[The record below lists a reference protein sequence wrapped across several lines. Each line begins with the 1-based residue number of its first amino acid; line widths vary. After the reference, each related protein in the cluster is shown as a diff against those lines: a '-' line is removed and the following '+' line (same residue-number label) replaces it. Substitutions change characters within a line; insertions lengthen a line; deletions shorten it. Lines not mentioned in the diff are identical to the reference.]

1 MSSPATL
8 QNSSSSTLILPYG
21 YQIDLDFIKYCE
33 NISNVDHSDAEL
45 QRKNRR
51 RQRQSMEVMLGIQ
64 FEMQQQ
70 MNQASE
76 FWEKKAPEPPPRTHL
91 HSIES
96 PIVPRLTT
104 RQQLEAKWDPEM
116 SEVVDDFEKTL
127 ERSKKVKEN
136 VNKREKGERMKDG
149 SRSRSRSKE
158 NLLYDTCIPS
168 NNNHAKPPRT
178 SLSPKKDTLHHIS
191 IESIDGS
198 LSMQQNGN
206 NSLPSSTETF
216 YKKRISELEE
226 QIKLMPLLQM
236 QIESLKDEQK
246 QLVMQLEASRAPSSS
261 SSSSPPQQAHFQ
273 IHRVSPV
280 SLNSMKLNTN
290 VLTKRTIGT
299 NTVVVYQRDIGV
311 MSEKKTF
318 SNAATITDFRLSCDG
333 DGGRLYSEKDLKKT
347 VELVHSKMRKA
358 MVSVG
363 VQHVEDKT
371 LRDVAVQHVE
381 IKTSRD
387 VGVGTKIHVT
397 NASSS
402 TDEQHLVMSTTNVI
416 NIEAQPAIVEPIIS
430 QTPTVSLKDLAKTP
444 TTRHNT
450 TQTTQGAVNH
460 QMIQVTPY
468 GCNKATDSIDLVRTV
483 HRATGTEMIYK
494 RDQTVNTSDLIK
506 TQHTATNT
514 LAEPKVTKRTTS
526 SNTEAVATKT
536 IGVNYEPVL
545 EPSSSKESMKEHTSK
560 IPRPSPSVQRKFTR
574 QETFTVNTIAPV
586 SLTSITTTTII
597 KSPGLKSPTQVLK
610 SPNYITK
617 SPHLPISSNPSSMF
631 DFRRTPDRIIVTDI
645 DECPVEK
652 VLKLTMNHQRS
663 LSPVQKSPAQSSP
676 VSHSEIMV
684 AEPLKSP
691 LVEQHHYNQ
700 QQQQQ
705 SQPQQSEP
713 EDDDEDEEEEEEE
726 PKEEENPTSL
736 PPSKMPMS
744 PSVEYLDDDEED
756 DDEYEDD
763 EFNDEQLP
771 SSMPMR
777 PPPTSISTIRL
788 VQEGRIRIKPSKEM
802 MSALKVINDHL
813 LISPEPIESQIHA
826 ASTIAACEWFQISS
840 TEKANPDNVED
851 YLDYFEE
858 QSWDLLS
865 YMVNLS
871 DKNGNMAMHYAVSH
885 GNFDVVSILLDS
897 KVSNINQTNNAGYT
911 CCMLVSL
918 AKLVISEHRTV
929 VKRLFKLSDVN
940 LRATKNSQTALML
953 AVSHGNFE
961 IVQMMVEAGADI
973 NIQDDDGST
982 ALMCASEQGHLDIIK
997 FLLAQPDCDST
1008 KQDVDGNT
1016 ALKISLEAGY
1026 HDIGCLLYAH
1036 EHLIRSKSTVKR
1048 TPSRKSSTSS
1058 LT

>member
-1 MSSPATL
+1 M
-8 QNSSSSTLILPYG
+8 Y
-21 YQIDLDFIKYCE
+21 
-33 NISNVDHSDAEL
+33 
-45 QRKNRR
+45 
-51 RQRQSMEVMLGIQ
+51 
-64 FEMQQQ
+64 
-70 MNQASE
+70 
-76 FWEKKAPEPPPRTHL
+76 
-91 HSIES
+91 
-96 PIVPRLTT
+96 
-104 RQQLEAKWDPEM
+104 
-116 SEVVDDFEKTL
+116 
-127 ERSKKVKEN
+127 
-136 VNKREKGERMKDG
+136 
-149 SRSRSRSKE
+149 
-158 NLLYDTCIPS
+158 TCIPS

>member
-1 MSSPATL
+1 
-8 QNSSSSTLILPYG
+8 
-21 YQIDLDFIKYCE
+21 
-33 NISNVDHSDAEL
+33 
-45 QRKNRR
+45 
-51 RQRQSMEVMLGIQ
+51 
-64 FEMQQQ
+64 
-70 MNQASE
+70 
-76 FWEKKAPEPPPRTHL
+76 
-91 HSIES
+91 
-96 PIVPRLTT
+96 
-104 RQQLEAKWDPEM
+104 
-116 SEVVDDFEKTL
+116 
-127 ERSKKVKEN
+127 
-136 VNKREKGERMKDG
+136 MKDQKQPREVKRRF
-149 SRSRSRSKE
+149 SFNQLKRAMLFD
-158 NLLYDTCIPS
+158 NCIP
-168 NNNHAKPPRT
+168 NNHHAKPSRT

-198 LSMQQNGN
+198 LLMQQNGTETL
-206 NSLPSSTETF
+206 SSSTEVF
-216 YKKRISELEE
+216 YKKRIFDLEE
-226 QIKLMPLLQM
+226 QTKLIPLLQM

-246 QLVMQLEASRAPSSS
+246 QLVLQLEASRAPSSS
-261 SSSSPPQQAHFQ
+261 SSSSPAQQTHFQ

-290 VLTKRTIGT
+290 VLTKRNVGT
-299 NTVVVYQRDIGV
+299 NTAMVLSRDVGI
-311 MSEKKTF
+311 MSDKKTF
-318 SNAATITDFRLSCDG
+318 SNAATITDFRLACDG

-363 VQHVEDKT
+363 VQHVDNKT
-371 LRDVAVQHVE
+371 LRDAGVQHVE
-381 IKTSRD
+381 NKPSRD

-402 TDEQHLVMSTTNVI
+402 TDEPHLVMTPTKVI
-416 NIEAQPAIVEPIIS
+416 NIDAQSAIADPIPS
-430 QTPTVSLKDLAKTP
+430 TLPSVSLKDLAKP
-444 TTRHNT
+444 PVTRHNT
-450 TQTTQGAVNH
+450 TQTTQGAVQH
-460 QMIQVTPY
+460 QMVQVTPY
-468 GCNKATDSIDLVRTV
+468 GCNKGTDSIDLVRTV
-483 HRATGTEMIYK
+483 NRATGTEMIYK

-506 TQHTATNT
+506 TQNTATNT
-514 LAEPKVTKRTTS
+514 TVEPQVTKRTTS
-526 SNTEAVATKT
+526 SNTEAVPTKT
-536 IGVNYEPVL
+536 IGINYEPVI
-545 EPSSSKESMKEHTSK
+545 EPSSSKESMKEYTSK

-574 QETFTVNTIAPV
+574 QDTFTVNTIAPV
-586 SLTSITTTTII
+586 SLTSITTTTTVI
-597 KSPGLKSPTQVLK
+597 KSPSPILKSP
-610 SPNYITK
+610 SYYAK
-617 SPHLPISSNPSSMF
+617 SPHLPISSNPSSLF
-631 DFRRTPDRIIVTDI
+631 DFRRTPDRIIVTDVE
-645 DECPVEK
+645 ECPVEK

-663 LSPVQKSPAQSSP
+663 PSPVQKSPAQSSP
-676 VSHSEIMV
+676 VSHSDIMV

-691 LVEQHHYNQ
+691 LVEQYQHHSQQ

-705 SQPQQSEP
+705 SQQSEP
-713 EDDDEDEEEEEEE
+713 EQEDDEDDDEDEEDEE
-726 PKEEENPTSL
+726 PKDDKPTSMPL
-736 PPSKMPMS
+736 PSKMPMS
-744 PSVEYLDDDEED
+744 PSVEYLDDDEDD

-788 VQEGRIRIKPSKEM
+788 VQEGRMRIKPSKEM
-802 MSALKVINDHL
+802 ISALKVINDHL
-813 LISPEPIESQIHA
+813 QINPEPIESQIHS
-826 ASTIAACEWFQISS
+826 ASQIAACEWFQISS

-865 YMVNLS
+865 YMVNLT

-897 KVSNINQTNNAGYT
+897 KVCNINQTNNAGYT

-918 AKLVISEHRTV
+918 AKLFISEHRTV
-929 VKRLFKLSDVN
+929 VQRLFKLSDVN

-982 ALMCASEQGHLDIIK
+982 ALMCAAEQGHLDIIK
-997 FLLAQPDCDST
+997 FLLAQNDCDST